1 MTKKKNLAGSVL
13 VYVLLIGLT
22 VLTLTPLIWMLSAS
36 LKLDKDVFSVPIQ
49 WIPADPQW
57 SNYAKVWEKIPL
69 LTFTFNSLKLT
80 VLITIIQVLTSSFA
94 ACGFAKCN
102 FKGRNV
108 LFLFYV
114 ATMAI
119 PWQVYMLPQY
129 TLMNKMHLV
138 DTHIGYI
145 FMQASSR
152 SACSLCARRL
162 SRFPTSCWRRQELTE
177 CRNMAFL
184 RR

>member
-80 VLITIIQVLTSSFA
+80 
-94 ACGFAKCN
+94 
-102 FKGRNV
+102 
-108 LFLFYV
+108 
-114 ATMAI
+114 
-119 PWQVYMLPQY
+119 
-129 TLMNKMHLV
+129 
-138 DTHIGYI
+138 
-145 FMQASSR
+145 
-152 SACSLCARRL
+152 
-162 SRFPTSCWRRQELTE
+162 
-177 CRNMAFL
+177 
-184 RR
+184 